1 MTTYRRVRR
10 SNPPPLWAFVA
21 VPASIFALLFVI
33 NLFNRDF
40 QENSRTL
47 TEISQNSA
55 KAEMESAFAE
65 AEQVRAITRY
75 ESGICV
81 KAPSPLEVGQHF
93 PGLTRNSQLCTVDG
107 VTATLD
113 GTLHTIDLARTNNIE
128 VIRTWRGW

>member
-1 MTTYRRVRR
+1 
-10 SNPPPLWAFVA
+10 
-21 VPASIFALLFVI
+21 LFVV